1 MNTQIWGKY
10 LPIIKIL
17 MKRSASGDQLL
28 DLNVTDFERAG
39 IARKSG
45 YKFTIQFSN
54 GRVDNVISAIPLAKD
69 LAAALQ
75 EDRAVKELLLQN
87 DYNIS
92 LNPKY
97 QLGIK
102 FIPRKDSID
111 GAPSAAVKEDA
122 EKAS

>member
-1 MNTQIWGKY
+1 MNTQIWAKY

-17 MKRSASGDQLL
+17 MKRASGGDQV
-28 DLNVTDFERAG
+28 LNLNLTDFERAG

-54 GRVDNVISAIPLAKD
+54 GRVDNVISDMPLAKD
-69 LAAALQ
+69 LATALQ
-75 EDRAVKELLLQN
+75 EDAAVKSLLLQN
-87 DYNIS
+87 DYHIS

-102 FIPRKDSID
+102 FIPRPEAGD
-111 GAPSAAVKEDA
+111 GTSSTPVKADA
-122 EKAS
+122 GNVS